1 MLYFQLVRFSYRILS
16 CLNYHKTIYILH
28 IYINRH
34 ELKVIK
40 YFVRSNIFLAQ
51 DFIYIYIHINELH
64 AVIGLLYIHNISL
77 NCI

>member
-16 CLNYHKTIYILH
+16 CLNYRKTIYILH
-28 IYINRH
+28 IYSNRH

-51 DFIYIYIHINELH
+51 DFIYIYINELH
-64 AVIGLLYIHNISL
+64 AVIGLLFIHNISL
-77 NCI
+77 NCV